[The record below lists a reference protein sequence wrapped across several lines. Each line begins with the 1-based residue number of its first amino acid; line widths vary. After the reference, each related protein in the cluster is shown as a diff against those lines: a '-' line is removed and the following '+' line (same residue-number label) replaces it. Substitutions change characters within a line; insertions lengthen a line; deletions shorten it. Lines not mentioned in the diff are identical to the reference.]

1 MERADTGVGAR
12 KCAPCRG
19 ISAAA
24 SRPLPDSRDGGIDLR
39 RGADRAAWRTKP
51 SWYIVA
57 GNDRMIPPEQE
68 RSMAKQMNASTTVV
82 ASSHVVM
89 LAHPDA
95 VARVIEDATAGK
107 RK

>member
-1 MERADTGVGAR
+1 VLGNALRVAAYPQLRPGRYRIHGTAGSIFDA
-12 KCAPCRG
+12 APT
-19 ISAAA
+19 A
-24 SRPLPDSRDGGIDLR
+24 
-39 RGADRAAWRTKP
+39 AAWRTKP